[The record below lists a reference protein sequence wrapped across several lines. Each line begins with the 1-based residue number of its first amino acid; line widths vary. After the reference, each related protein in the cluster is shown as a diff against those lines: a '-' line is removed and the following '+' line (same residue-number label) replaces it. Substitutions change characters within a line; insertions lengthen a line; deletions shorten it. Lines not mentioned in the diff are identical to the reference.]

1 MTWNFIPWI
10 KSFTKLP
17 VIAKGIL
24 TAEDARL
31 AVQHGADAIV
41 VSNHGG
47 RQLDGVLAT
56 VSDDHKTE
64 LPHVAEVKQY
74 GCFACRLMLYQK

>member
-56 VSDDHKTE
+56 VSNDHKTE
-64 LPHVAEVKQY
+64 LPHVSEAKQY
-74 GCFACRLMLYQK
+74 GCFVCR